1 MHKLNI
7 LWYDGKFY
15 QLQHWHKKKEAMK
28 WMIQLTWIF
37 WCCFNALEVFLDKN
51 ETFKSTILFFEDGLT
66 GSQTPRQW
74 QLFGSCE
81 LLGLVGS
88 MGLIAVEDKQPE
100 NIDKVITYF
109 DKMIDKNDMNQWL
122 MISHAPIVETEWL
135 PHIASIF
142 GLIVCVN
149 SLSARCFRWKHGRWK

>member
-1 MHKLNI
+1 M
-7 LWYDGKFY
+7 
-15 QLQHWHKKKEAMK
+15 
-28 WMIQLTWIF
+28 
-37 WCCFNALEVFLDKN
+37 DKN

-109 DKMIDKNDMNQWL
+109 DKMIDKNDMNQ
-122 MISHAPIVETEWL
+122 
-135 PHIASIF
+135 
-142 GLIVCVN
+142 
-149 SLSARCFRWKHGRWK
+149 